1 MANEALW
8 KLVNVATAAH
18 VAAYKVTGGRFLL
31 GPLGASRTV
40 LVDHVGRRSG
50 TKRTTPLLYLD
61 DGEDV
66 VIVASKGGSHKH
78 PAWWLNLR
86 EMGETEIQVGSEHR
100 RVTVGVGLH
109 PAVVGVP
116 VYPGGP
122 RAPRGPGA
130 RGDAGGEGAPVAATG
145 RDLAQLRGVP
155 EAHRAPDPARDP
167 QPGRLLRMARWSPS
181 GVQPGRGPGSRTLE
195 LAAPV
200 LEQGVLPAAG
210 ARTA

>member
-18 VAAYKVTGGRFLL
+18 VAVYKVTGGRFLL

-100 RVTVGVGLH
+100 RVTVREATPEEKERLWPRLVEIWPSYEGYQKRTERQIPLAILS
-109 PAVVGVP
+109 PA
-116 VYPGGP
+116 
-122 RAPRGPGA
+122 
-130 RGDAGGEGAPVAATG
+130 
-145 RDLAQLRGVP
+145 
-155 EAHRAPDPARDP
+155 
-167 QPGRLLRMARWSPS
+167 
-181 GVQPGRGPGSRTLE
+181 GS
-195 LAAPV
+195 
-200 LEQGVLPAAG
+200 
-210 ARTA
+210 